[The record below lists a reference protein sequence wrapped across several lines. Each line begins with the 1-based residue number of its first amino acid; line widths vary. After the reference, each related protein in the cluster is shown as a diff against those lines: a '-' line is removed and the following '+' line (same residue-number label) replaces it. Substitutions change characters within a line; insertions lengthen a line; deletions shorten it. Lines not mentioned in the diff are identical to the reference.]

1 MNFLEG
7 ENIICFAGED
17 WWYHNPHSNLH
28 LMQSFSKHN
37 RILFVNSIG
46 VRMPSLK
53 NDKYVWKKIFGK
65 LASFARY
72 LKKGQENIWV
82 LTPFA
87 LPIFARYEKTIYK
100 INKVLLLTQLR
111 IVCGLLKFS
120 NPILWVCVP
129 SVKDVVLEMKKHAKA
144 MIYYC
149 VDNISFHS
157 GAEDAHV
164 LQAEKAIHEN
174 ADLAFFVNHSLVEE
188 RRFINPKTY
197 HLGHGVDYDHFVKAT
212 SPEGAVPED
221 ISTIPAPIVG
231 YIGVLRSLDFELIEK
246 LAKTNPNYSFV
257 FIGEVQED
265 YSEIKKLSNI
275 YFLGKKPYE
284 QLPFYMKRI
293 DCYGIFYRMD
303 DVFNNY
309 RNPKKLL
316 EYLATGKPIVSV
328 PVLEMAHFGDL
339 VYTAN
344 SFEDFN
350 RLLKL
355 VVHED
360 TAVQKDIRVRYA
372 AEHTWDH
379 AAAEAGSK
387 ILSVMKREREY
398 EIARA

>member
-1 MNFLEG
+1 MSSLQN

-28 LMQSFSKHN
+28 LMQSFSKDN

-53 NDKYVWKKIFGK
+53 NDKYVWKKILNK

-72 LKKGQENIWV
+72 LKEGQKNIWV

-87 LPIFARYEKTIYK
+87 LPILARYEKTIYK
-100 INKVLLLTQLR
+100 INKVLILAQLR
-111 IVCGLLKFS
+111 IVCRLLNFT

-129 SVKDVVLEMKKHAKA
+129 SVKDVVMEMKKHAKA

-157 GAEDAHV
+157 GEEDTHV
-164 LQAEKAIHEN
+164 LEAERIIHQS

-188 RRFINPKTY
+188 RQHINPRTY
-197 HLGHGVDYDHFVKAT
+197 HLGHGVDYDHFVKGSFAV
-212 SPEGAVPED
+212 SEGVPDD
-221 ISTIPAPIVG
+221 IAAIPAPVVG
-231 YIGVLRSLDFELIEK
+231 YIGVLRSLDFDLIKK
-246 LAKTNPNYSFV
+246 LAVANPGYSFV
-257 FIGEVQED
+257 FIGDVQED
-265 YSEIKKLSNI
+265 YSEIKKLPNI
-275 YFLGKKPYE
+275 HFLGKKPYE
-284 QLPFYMKRI
+284 QLPLYMRRI

-339 VYTAN
+339 VYTA
-344 SFEDFN
+344 STFDDFN
-350 RLLKL
+350 EFLKRAIL
-355 VVHED
+355 QDSAE
-360 TAVQKDIRVRYA
+360 QKSERIHYA
-372 AEHTWDH
+372 ADHTWDQ
-379 AAAEAGSK
+379 AAMEAGAK
-387 ILSVMKREREY
+387 ILPLLRTGKNV
-398 EIARA
+398 

>member
-1 MNFLEG
+1 MSSLKG

-28 LMQSFSKHN
+28 LMQSFSKQN
-37 RILFVNSIG
+37 RVLFVNSIG

-53 NDKYVWKKIFGK
+53 NDKYVWSKIFNK

-87 LPIFARYEKTIYK
+87 LPIFAKYEKAIYK
-100 INKVLLLTQLR
+100 INKVLLLAQLR
-111 IVCGLLKFS
+111 AVCGLLKFS

-129 SVKDVVLEMKKHAKA
+129 SVKDVVLEMKKQAKA

-157 GAEDAHV
+157 GAEDRHV
-164 LQAEKAIHEN
+164 LAAEKAIHES

-188 RRFINPKTY
+188 RKHINPRTY
-197 HLGHGVDYDHFVKAT
+197 HLGHGVDYDHFVKAI
-212 SPEGAVPED
+212 SNEGSIPED
-221 ISTIPAPIVG
+221 IAKISGPIAG
-231 YIGVLRSLDFELIEK
+231 YIGVLRSLDFDLIKK
-246 LAKTNPNYSFV
+246 LAVANPGYSFV
-257 FIGEVQED
+257 FIGDVQED
-265 YSEIKKLSNI
+265 YSEIKKLPNI
-275 YFLGKKPYE
+275 HFLGKKPYA
-284 QLPFYMKRI
+284 QLPFYMRRI

-316 EYLATGKPIVSV
+316 EYLATGKPIISV

-339 VYTAN
+339 VYTAS
-344 SFEDFN
+344 SFDDFN
-350 RLLKL
+350 RLLKQAIS
-355 VVHED
+355 ED
-360 TAVQKDIRVRYA
+360 TPKQKEKRVQYA
-372 AEHTWDH
+372 AEHTWDQ

-387 ILSVMKREREY
+387 IMSVMNREKQY
-398 EIARA
+398 EAAST